1 MFCVHSQLM
10 KQFHQTRLI
19 KDGFEIGNV
28 DIATLNALYEKL
40 ADDDKGVK
48 KHQGDYKD
56 RMGLTQNPISA
67 YNLATLPILHALL
80 RGLDYCLKVAYKL
93 NAGFTSWKEDQ
104 NQKTKKKEAKNK
116 IIAMIK
122 AKIGIAVDMLDA
134 VGTGGTSTTGNTARA
149 LLFDPEKRQVL
160 IECIPQKVRREQE
173 CDRVVYD
180 EFITNLSIILRVVS
194 SKRRIN
200 TEHLD
205 HLCKE
210 TALKLVSHWPGF
222 KFTPS
227 VHQVLAHSA
236 ALISANDSKGLGTL
250 SEEPLEHNNK
260 NLRIYRE
267 HLARKTTLHANLSDV
282 ITQLWIKSDRI
293 LRSF

>member
-1 MFCVHSQLM
+1 M
-10 KQFHQTRLI
+10 
-19 KDGFEIGNV
+19 
-28 DIATLNALYEKL
+28 
-40 ADDDKGVK
+40 
-48 KHQGDYKD
+48 
-56 RMGLTQNPISA
+56 P
-67 YNLATLPILHALL
+67 
-80 RGLDYCLKVAYKL
+80 
-93 NAGFTSWKEDQ
+93 
-104 NQKTKKKEAKNK
+104 
-116 IIAMIK
+116 
-122 AKIGIAVDMLDA
+122 DA
-134 VGTGGTSTTGNTARA
+134 VGAGGTSTTGNTARA

-160 IECIPQKVRREQE
+160 IECIPQNVRRDQE

-180 EFITNLSIILRVVS
+180 EFITNLSITLRVVS
-194 SKRRIN
+194 SKQRIN

-250 SEEPLEHNNK
+250 SEEPLVHNNK

-267 HLARKTTLHANLSDV
+267 HLARKTTQHANLSDV
-282 ITQLWIKSDRI
+282 ITRLWIKSDPI
-293 LRSF
+293 VRSFQHAVKCSFCGEEHNVRSCTQKHAKSSCFSLEEHLLACMFADDQDQETGT